1 MFDYRRKGY
10 QPEYTEILQKLQKA
24 QNDLFWEI
32 NQSGVRTDKQ
42 ERIRPYIRKYLTDHQ
57 ISLTG
62 FTENELVERLLNDLE
77 CFSVLTPP
85 LEDPNVEGI
94 TVNSWEDIRVTFRT
108 GSSCKID
115 GFQSSKHAI
124 DIIRRLLQSSNIT
137 IDNAVPMAEA
147 SIGNNIRI
155 TALQAP
161 LVDEDVGVCCYIR
174 KLHRETW
181 KRENYL
187 DSGFASDSELRFL
200 ELAIRYGVSMLIVG
214 KVNSGKTTFLSYLLS
229 TVPNEK
235 QVVTIESGAREMD
248 LVKRDPSNR
257 VINNVMHLITRHSKL
272 DEQNITQE
280 KLVEKVLRLNGEI
293 VSVAEMRNEEAY
305 AAQEQSLTGVS
316 VLSTAHAGSPRQ
328 AHKRV
333 ADLCR
338 KRFPVD
344 LQSAIMQACEAFPI
358 VVFLHALPDNR
369 RRIMEVAECITTSG
383 KPEYRTLYHFDIEEN
398 IQNGNELKVIG
409 RHVKK
414 QEPSQELFEHMARYG
429 LSKQE
434 LSDWKERK

>member
-32 NQSGVRTDKQ
+32 NQSGVRTDKK

-280 KLVEKVLRLNGEI
+280 KLV
-293 VSVAEMRNEEAY
+293 
-305 AAQEQSLTGVS
+305 
-316 VLSTAHAGSPRQ
+316 
-328 AHKRV
+328 
-333 ADLCR
+333 
-338 KRFPVD
+338 
-344 LQSAIMQACEAFPI
+344 
-358 VVFLHALPDNR
+358 
-369 RRIMEVAECITTSG
+369 
-383 KPEYRTLYHFDIEEN
+383 
-398 IQNGNELKVIG
+398 
-409 RHVKK
+409 
-414 QEPSQELFEHMARYG
+414 
-429 LSKQE
+429 
-434 LSDWKERK
+434 